1 MKKLNIAMIGYGF
14 MGRAHSNAWR
24 QVRSFF
30 EVPYEPVLK
39 VICGRNETEV
49 KRVANHFQ
57 WQEYST
63 DWEEVVSRS
72 DIDVVD
78 ICSPGYTH
86 GPITL
91 AAANAGKILFCE
103 KPLANSLSEAE
114 QMLKAAEDHGCVHMI
129 CHNYRRAPAVTLARQ
144 LIDDGELGNIY
155 HYRATYLQDWLRNP
169 EFPTRWRLHK
179 SEAGSGALGDL
190 FSHSVDLARY
200 LVGEISELS
209 AMLNTFV
216 SKRPTGDNGI
226 MADVD
231 VDDAALALV
240 KFQNG
245 AVGTIEATRYA
256 TGRKNFNRF
265 EINGSKGSVAFNLER
280 MNELQFYSDAGP
292 NSGFRTIQAT
302 DKTHPYLNG
311 WWPPGHI
318 IGYEHTFTHTVLE
331 LLQALAEKRSPS
343 PNFEDG
349 VKNQRVLDAVERS
362 AATGAWQ
369 TP

>member
-1 MKKLNIAMIGYGF
+1 MRKLNIAMIGYGF

-24 QVRSFF
+24 QVRAFF
-30 EVPYEPVLK
+30 AVPYEPVLK
-39 VICGRNETEV
+39 VICGRNEAAV
-49 KRVANHFQ
+49 KRVAEDFC

-63 DWEEVVSRS
+63 DWQEVVTRD

-86 GPITL
+86 API
-91 AAANAGKILFCE
+91 AIASAEAKKILFCE
-103 KPLANSLSEAE
+103 KPLANTLQEAE
-114 QMLKAAEDHGCVHMI
+114 TMLDAAKRNQCVHMI
-129 CHNYRRAPAVTLARQ
+129 CHNYRRAPAVSLAR
-144 LIDDGELGNIY
+144 ELLNNGDLGTIY
-155 HYRATYLQDWLRNP
+155 HYRATYLQEWLRNP
-169 EFPTRWRLHK
+169 EFPTRWRLNK
-179 SEAGSGALGDL
+179 AEAGSGALGDL

-216 SKRPTGDNGI
+216 TKRRVGNSDN

-240 KFQNG
+240 RFHNG

-265 EINGSKGSVAFNLER
+265 EINGRKGSVAFNLER
-280 MNELQFYSDAGP
+280 MNELEFYSDAGA

-302 DKTHPYLNG
+302 DRTHPYLNG
-311 WWPPGHI
+311 
-318 IGYEHTFTHTVLE
+318 
-331 LLQALAEKRSPS
+331 
-343 PNFEDG
+343 
-349 VKNQRVLDAVERS
+349 
-362 AATGAWQ
+362 
-369 TP
+369 